1 MSTRRDWFWGVTLT
15 LVGWGFVTLALLVR
29 F

>member
-1 MSTRRDWFWGVTLT
+1 MTPRRDWFWGVLITLA
-15 LVGWGFVTLALLVR
+15 GWGFVTVALLVR